1 MKDYFDRKFFDELDA
16 QAQASP
22 RLRMNFDLRNS
33 AADQSQRMFNALQPG
48 TVLPIHRHPTTTE
61 TVIVIRGSFT
71 EVFFDNDGRET
82 ARYLLDPAKGLHGL
96 NIPVGQWHTLVVHE
110 PSVLI
115 EVKDGPYAPI
125 TDADILTP
133 KA

>member
-1 MKDYFDRKFFDELDA
+1 MVYFDSSFFDHLAE

-61 TVIVIRGSFT
+61 TVIIIRGSFT
-71 EVFFDNDGRET
+71 EVFFDDEGHET
-82 ARYLLDPAKGLHGL
+82 ARYLLDPAKGLYGL
-96 NIPVGQWHTLVVHE
+96 NIPAGQWHTLEVHE

-125 TDADILTP
+125 TEADILC
-133 KA
+133 

>member
-1 MKDYFDRKFFDELDA
+1 MVFDTEFFDRLSE

-22 RLRMNFDLRNS
+22 RLRMYYDLRNNS
-33 AADQSQRMFNALQPG
+33 QDQSQRMFNALQPG

-61 TVIVIRGSFT
+61 TVVILRGAFT
-71 EVFFDNDGRET
+71 EVFFDDEGNET
-82 ARYLLDPAKGLHGL
+82 ARYLLNPQKGLHGL
-96 NIPVGQWHTLVVHE
+96 NIPAGQWHTIEVHE

-125 TDADILTP
+125 AECDVL
-133 KA
+133 

>member
-1 MKDYFDRKFFDELDA
+1 MVYFDSSFFDHLAE

-61 TVIVIRGSFT
+61 TVIIIRGSFT
-71 EVFFDNDGRET
+71 EVFFDDEGHET

-96 NIPVGQWHTLVVHE
+96 NIPAGQWHTLVVHE

-125 TDADILTP
+125 TEADILS
-133 KA
+133 

>member
-1 MKDYFDRKFFDELDA
+1 MVYFDSSFFDHLAE
-16 QAQASP
+16 QAQTSP

-61 TVIVIRGSFT
+61 TVIIIRGSFS
-71 EVFFDNDGRET
+71 EVFFDDEGHET

-96 NIPVGQWHTLVVHE
+96 NIPAGQWHTLEVHE

-125 TDADILTP
+125 TEADILS
-133 KA
+133 

>member
-1 MKDYFDRKFFDELDA
+1 MVFDTEFFDRLSE

-22 RLRMNFDLRNS
+22 RLRMNYDLRNNS
-33 AADQSQRMFNALQPG
+33 QDQSQRMFNALQPG

-61 TVIVIRGSFT
+61 TVVILRGAFT
-71 EVFFDNDGRET
+71 EVFFDDEGHET
-82 ARYLLDPAKGLHGL
+82 ARYLLNPQKGLHGL
-96 NIPVGQWHTLVVHE
+96 YIPAGQWHTIEVHE

-125 TDADILTP
+125 AECDVL
-133 KA
+133 